1 MRPKHSHLVEKDSA
15 GADPSGADP
24 GVADSGVA
32 DSGATGPFGPL
43 AMSLLAEGPP
53 LCVTTVEGR
62 QLYVNPA
69 YERIAT
75 ALSAGVEDAAAQPSW
90 PINRQANESDDT
102 ASGDDTDE
110 ACALTIDGRI
120 EYFRI
125 HRKALLGEPQIREAQ
140 FLETGEGPLIAT
152 IYLPVSGR
160 DGAGDALA
168 MAIERLEDITR
179 LVSDWVWETDQ
190 NLVLT
195 FVSPRVNGAL
205 GFHQVELTG
214 RRLTQLPVHP
224 NIALNSLATVDG
236 RQPFRDIEVEIPD
249 RQGDPRHFLLS
260 GLPVYCAGNGRF
272 LGYRG
277 TANDVTELR
286 WREAS
291 LLRAKEAAETAT
303 RTKGEFL
310 ANMSHELRT
319 PLNAIIGFSE
329 IMGNEI
335 LGPLGSEQ
343 YKDYCKDI
351 TGSAQHLLV
360 LINDILDA
368 AKIDAGQMTLS
379 EEAIEPAELVQSV
392 ARLMMP
398 RAERAGVI
406 LSVELAPNLPRLRA
420 DATKL
425 KQILIN
431 LVSNAVKFTLQGGR
445 VTLSAKVAEGGAF
458 IFEINDTGI
467 GIAAND
473 IDRALAP
480 FGQVDSRIS
489 RRFEGTG
496 LGLPLAKSLTELHGG
511 TFDLSSQPDV
521 GTQVTIRLPGELI
534 LRG

>member
-1 MRPKHSHLVEKDSA
+1 VSPKRSNLAAKTAA
-15 GADPSGADP
+15 GGTGAEAP
-24 GVADSGVA
+24 AA
-32 DSGATGPFGPL
+32 GPFGPL
-43 AMSLLAEGPP
+43 AASLLEDGPP
-53 LCVTTVEGR
+53 LCVTDARGQ
-62 QLYVNPA
+62 QLYVNAA

-75 ALSAGVEDAAAQPSW
+75 ALSDGAEDAAARPSW
-90 PINRQANESDDT
+90 PLHPPASD
-102 ASGDDTDE
+102 GDDAGPVDGTDE
-110 ACALTIDGRI
+110 ACAITIGERI
-120 EYFRI
+120 EYYRI
-125 HRKALLGEPQIREAQ
+125 HRKALVGDA
-140 FLETGEGPLIAT
+140 GEGPLIAVV
-152 IYLPVSGR
+152 YLPVGSQ
-160 DGAGDALA
+160 DGSNNALA
-168 MAIERLEDITR
+168 LAIERLEDITR

-214 RRLTQLPVHP
+214 RRLTQLPVRP
-224 NIALNSLATVDG
+224 NVALNGLATAEG
-236 RQPFRDIEVEIPD
+236 RRPFRDIDVEIPD

-260 GLPVYCAGNGRF
+260 GLPVYCPTTGRF

-286 WREAS
+286 WREAA
-291 LLRAKEAAETAT
+291 LLRAKEAAETAN

-329 IMGNEI
+329 VMGNEI

-343 YKDYCKDI
+343 YKGYCNDI
-351 TGSAQHLLV
+351 HDSARHLLV

-368 AKIDAGQMTLS
+368 AKIDAGQMTLR
-379 EEAIEPAELVQSV
+379 EEAVQPDELIKSV
-392 ARLMMP
+392 ARLMTP

-406 LSVELAPNLPRLRA
+406 LSVDTAPNLPRLRA
-420 DATKL
+420 DGTKL
-425 KQILIN
+425 RQILIN

-445 VTLSAKVAEGGAF
+445 VTISAKIAEGGAF
-458 IFEINDTGI
+458 ILEINDTGI
-467 GIAAND
+467 GIAAKD
-473 IDRALAP
+473 IPRALAQ

-511 TFDLSSQPDV
+511 TFDLTSRPDV

-534 LRG
+534 LRD